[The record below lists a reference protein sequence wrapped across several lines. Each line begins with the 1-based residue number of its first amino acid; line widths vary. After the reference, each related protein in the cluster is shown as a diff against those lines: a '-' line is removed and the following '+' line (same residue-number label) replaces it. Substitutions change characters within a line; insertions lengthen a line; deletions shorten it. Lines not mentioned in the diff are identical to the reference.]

1 MKCCEEGIRLCV
13 EIIQQVREIEGVHGV
28 HVMAYRQEETVAE
41 IIHRAGL
48 LPRRAKSGSSRGN
61 SPEIVPP
68 DAPRQS

>member
-28 HVMAYRQEETVAE
+28 HVMTYRQEETVAE

-48 LPRRAKSGSSRGN
+48 LPRGAKGKSPRGN
-61 SPEIVPP
+61 SS
-68 DAPRQS
+68 DS